1 MSPERTRA
9 KHSAEKSEKKQGSF
23 EIALPIRLAIA
34 LVLVIVSA
42 LFKMPVLVRIILLVL
57 SAVIAG
63 YDIFLSTVDQIAE
76 KKYLSNDLIIL
87 FSTVLAFVIG
97 YPLEAALMVFFY
109 QLSKLLIEY
118 TRNRAIK
125 SARDLIDYSDTDV
138 SNRIEE
144 ILSEEGAGETKLQ
157 HTLESSA
164 KFVLRFL
171 LVFALVYALLF
182 PFLTGI
188 SFKVSLHR
196 AIMILLIASPL
207 SVTVSFPIVGITG
220 LCFNARNGVVFNS
233 AELMEK
239 TTEVNVALFDKAG
252 VFSEEM
258 PHVIGLQSDVLDKK
272 TFLNFLAHAVYY
284 SDQPFAKAISDY
296 YDQEY
301 RLELINNF
309 TELPGT
315 GVSLEIGHAPVILA
329 TKSYFDST
337 GFAVPEKG
345 PAEGIAYY
353 MTIAQRYVGR
363 VIVSADINQE
373 AESVVEEMINAGVA
387 RNILLTEDGSEQS
400 QAAAEALHFTEV
412 VGECDMDKKLRLIS
426 DLSNTEQNCTA
437 FIYANGIEG
446 HSAADLDFRVSRK
459 AKYADA
465 IVVPEASMNI
475 PRAIQIARRV
485 KEIMS
490 ENAVMAFVI
499 KAVLVFLSI
508 IGYSNLWFVVFIDT
522 AAALATML
530 NAIRVTSPSLM
541 QSISKPKES

>member
-23 EIALPIRLAIA
+23 EIALPIRLTIA

-76 KKYLSNDLIIL
+76 KKYFSNDLIIL

-118 TRNRAIK
+118 TRKRAVK
-125 SARDLIDYSDTDV
+125 SARDLIDYTDTDV

-171 LVFALVYALLF
+171 LIFALVYALLF

-220 LCFNARNGVVFNS
+220 LCFSARNGVVFNS

-309 TELPGT
+309 SELPGT

-329 TKSYFDST
+329 TKSYFDSA
-337 GFAVPEKG
+337 GFTVPERG

-465 IVVPEASMNI
+465 IVIPEASMNI
-475 PRAIQIARRV
+475 PHAIQIARRV

-490 ENAVMAFVI
+490 ENAVMAFII

-508 IGYSNLWFVVFIDT
+508 IGYSNIWFVVFIDN

-541 QSISKPKES
+541 QSISKPKE

>member
-23 EIALPIRLAIA
+23 EIALPIRLTIA

-63 YDIFLSTVDQIAE
+63 YNIFLSTVDQIAE
-76 KKYLSNDLIIL
+76 KKYFSNDLIIL

-118 TRNRAIK
+118 TRKRAVK
-125 SARDLIDYSDTDV
+125 SARDLIDYTDTDV

-171 LVFALVYALLF
+171 LIFALVYALLF

-220 LCFNARNGVVFNS
+220 LCFSARNGVVFNS

-309 TELPGT
+309 SELPGT

-329 TKSYFDST
+329 TKSYFDSA
-337 GFAVPEKG
+337 GFTVPERG

-465 IVVPEASMNI
+465 IVIPEASMNI
-475 PRAIQIARRV
+475 PHAIQIARRV

-490 ENAVMAFVI
+490 ENAVMAFII

-508 IGYSNLWFVVFIDT
+508 IGYSNIWFVVFIDN

-541 QSISKPKES
+541 QSISKPKE